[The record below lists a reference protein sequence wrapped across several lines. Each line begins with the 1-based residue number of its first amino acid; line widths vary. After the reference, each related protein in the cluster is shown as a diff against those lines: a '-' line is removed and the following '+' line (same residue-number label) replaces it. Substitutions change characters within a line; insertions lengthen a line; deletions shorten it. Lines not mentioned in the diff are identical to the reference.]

1 MNQPSSLQ
9 YRFADFCLDAAERRL
24 LRCGVAIPLA
34 PRVFD
39 TLVLLLENSGHLIEK
54 EEFMKKVWPETF
66 VGDDALARNISIL
79 RKVLGGSSESQSVI
93 ATVPKRGYRFVAEVT
108 HNGLES
114 ENFQTAD
121 LWHIASGLN
130 AQADMAMPQ
139 TASLGMALPSNSN
152 GNEISA
158 ATVPVHSPA
167 TWPSRV
173 GRVPFL
179 FFTIVLGTIAGVATF
194 LLLHSAPSLNR
205 YLFGK
210 SDALAIHSIAV
221 LPLQNLSGD
230 SAQEYLSDGMTDAL
244 ITDLAQIGSLRVIS
258 RTSTIRYKKSSKSLP
273 EIAHELNVDGIVE
286 GTVQRSGDRVR
297 VTAQLID
304 AGSDRNLWA
313 SSYERDMRD
322 LFTLERDVT
331 QDIARQV
338 KGQLTTSDRAG
349 RVPPRPMAP
358 KAVEAYLQGNYH
370 LNRQGAGFGDEEKRK
385 AAEYFQ
391 QAIDADPNFAPA
403 YHGLV
408 HAHELLWRGSNEDIA
423 IARRAGQKAVEI
435 DPNFA
440 AARVNLAGIK
450 WTFDLDLR
458 GAEADIKQVT
468 VVSPNSAWAHS
479 ALCILLIDL
488 GNSEEGLR
496 ECRIAQRLDPLDDDS
511 ALGLYYGREYDD
523 SIAMLRTMLQG
534 DPKVGLWHSY
544 LFPDYA
550 MKGMHEE
557 AIQELQQC
565 FSLYGFPRQAANIQR
580 AFETSGYREAIHQW
594 AKEMEGLH
602 ETRQAFLPGDL
613 AIAYTILGDKDRA
626 FYWLEQAYEHREM
639 VSFDSGISVLGAEP
653 LYDPLRSDPRF
664 KDLLRRVGVP

>member
-1 MNQPSSLQ
+1 MKQSSSLQ
-9 YRFADFCLDAAERRL
+9 YRFADFCLDVAERRL

-39 TLVLLLENSGHLIEK
+39 TLVLLLEYSGHLVEK
-54 EEFMKKVWPETF
+54 EEFMKKLWPDTF

-79 RKVLGGSSESQSVI
+79 RKVLGGSSDSQSVI
-93 ATVPKRGYRFVAEVT
+93 ATVPKKGYRFVAEVT
-108 HNGLES
+108 GNGLEH

-121 LWHIASGLN
+121 LWQFAKAFNEPGVSEVQGGVAPEAAQAGSLNDKEIAGATVAPFPEPSKLRRGSFLILTIASG
-130 AQADMAMPQ
+130 
-139 TASLGMALPSNSN
+139 
-152 GNEISA
+152 I
-158 ATVPVHSPA
+158 
-167 TWPSRV
+167 
-173 GRVPFL
+173 F
-179 FFTIVLGTIAGVATF
+179 AGVLTF
-194 LLLHSAPSLNR
+194 LLLLYPPSFGRYVFGGSRAPS
-205 YLFGK
+205 
-210 SDALAIHSIAV
+210 IHSVAV

-230 SAQEYLSDGMTDAL
+230 PAQEYLSEGLTDAL
-244 ITDLAQIGSLRVIS
+244 ITDLAQIRSLTVIS
-258 RTSTIRYKKSSKSLP
+258 RTSSMQYKQTRKSLP
-273 EIAHELNVDGIVE
+273 EIARELNVDGIIE

-297 VTAQLID
+297 ITAQLIY
-304 AGSDRNLWA
+304 APSDKHLWA

-322 LFTLERDVT
+322 VFTLERDVT

-338 KGQLTTSDRAG
+338 KGQIPNSDRAE
-349 RVPPRPMAP
+349 RVPLRPTAP
-358 KAVEAYLQGNYH
+358 KALEAYLQGNYH
-370 LNRQGAGFGDEEKRK
+370 LNKQGAGFGDEEKRK

-408 HAHELLWRGSNEDIA
+408 HAHELLWLGSNEDVA

-440 AARVNLAGIK
+440 AARVNLASIK
-450 WTFDLDLR
+450 WTVDLDWR
-458 GAEADIKQVT
+458 GAEADIRQVAA
-468 VVSPNSAWAHS
+468 VSPNSAWAHS
-479 ALCILLIDL
+479 ALCILLINL

-523 SIAMLRTMLQG
+523 SIVMLRTILQG
-534 DPKVGLWHSY
+534 DPKVGLLHSY

-550 MKGMHEE
+550 MKGMHKE

-565 FSLYGFPRQAANIQR
+565 FSLYGFPRQGANIQR
-580 AFETSGYREAIHQW
+580 AFETSGYREAIRQW
-594 AKEMEGLH
+594 AKEMEGLQ
-602 ETRQAFLPGDL
+602 ETHQAFLPGDL

-639 VSFDSGISVLGAEP
+639 ASFDSGISVLGAEP

-664 KDLLRRVGVP
+664 KDLLRRMGVP